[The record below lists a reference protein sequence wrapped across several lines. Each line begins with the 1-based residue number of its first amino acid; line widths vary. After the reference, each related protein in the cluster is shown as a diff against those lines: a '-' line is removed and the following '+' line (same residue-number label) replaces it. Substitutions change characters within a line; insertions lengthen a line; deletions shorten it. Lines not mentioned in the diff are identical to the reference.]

1 METLAS
7 SFRRSF
13 RHDRHRKRVM
23 PRAPTWGRG
32 NIGVGG
38 ESGEERKLNEKERKG
53 KGNSR
58 WICDYGEVR
67 DGDRDQTFTFRIPL
81 DIGLPDKEK
90 SAKNYP
96 AWRA

>member
-67 DGDRDQTFTFRIPL
+67 DGDRDQTFYVPNTFAHWPARQ
-81 DIGLPDKEK
+81 K
-90 SAKNYP
+90 SAKSYP
-96 AWRA
+96 VWRA